1 MIAYLEGT
9 VLALRRDRIILKAG
23 PIGYEVFVTRPKSCE
38 IGQFLSLYCYQ
49 QFKED
54 GQFLY
59 GFETEEEYDLF
70 TLLIQ
75 VKGVG
80 CRTVLNALAAMD
92 CQTIARAIEQAD
104 TATLKKLPGIGA
116 KTAGQIILDLK
127 GKIVLE
133 PVEAAQ
139 PAKKKEIRNP
149 VFGEVADALIS
160 LGFRP
165 AEIEA
170 LQITPEKLETMSV
183 NALLHDCLRE
193 LGARKRMN

>member
-9 VLALRRDRIILKAG
+9 VLAVRKDRIVVKAG
-23 PIGYEVFVTRPKSCE
+23 PIGYEVSVVRSKDWEPGTFV
-38 IGQFLSLYCYQ
+38 SLYCYQ

-59 GFETEEEYDLF
+59 GFETEEQYELF
-70 TLLIQ
+70 ALLIQ

-80 CRTVLNALAAMD
+80 CKTVLNALGAMD
-92 CQTIARAIEQAD
+92 CKTIIQAIEKAD

-127 GKIVLE
+127 GKII
-133 PVEAAQ
+133 VEET
-139 PAKKKEIRNP
+139 PAPKKKEIRNP
-149 VFGEVADALIS
+149 VFGEVADALVS
-160 LGFRP
+160 LGFKP

-170 LQITPEKLETMSV
+170 LQITPQKLESMSV
-183 NALLHDCLRE
+183 NELLHDCLKE
-193 LGARKRMN
+193 LGARKRLS